1 MLCGISFGE
10 SGENAAVA
18 FISEETES
26 VSVESNKE
34 ILDLVKD
41 KTPQIV
47 AVDTGLE
54 ERRSLSESEE
64 KLQEEGFIFTPAK
77 DDVRTVRRFLSLKG
91 SVSQNIPGDE
101 IPEYIRFNPV
111 ITGRELAID
120 SDEGLEG
127 YGIDSS
133 GIESAQEFDA
143 VLGAVTAR
151 FYQQGQ
157 VREMAVSVPEP
168 VKEQD
173 EEEEVKKDPREG
185 QSKKIPEEDDAR
197 QHHS

>member
-10 SGENAAVA
+10 SGEDAAVA
-18 FISEETES
+18 FISDETES
-26 VSVESNKE
+26 FSVESNKE
-34 ILDLVKD
+34 ILDLIKD
-41 KTPQIV
+41 RKPQII
-47 AVDTGLE
+47 AVDTGLK
-54 ERRSLSESEE
+54 ERGSLSEGEE
-64 KLQEEGFIFTPAK
+64 KLQEEGFIFTPAE
-77 DDVRTVRRFLSLKG
+77 DDTRTVRRFLSLKG
-91 SVSQNIPGDE
+91 SISQTIPGDE

-127 YGIDSS
+127 YGINSS
-133 GIESAQEFDA
+133 NIESAQEFDA

-157 VREMAVSVPEP
+157 IREMAVSVPEP
-168 VKEQD
+168 VKEQ
-173 EEEEVKKDPREG
+173 EEEEIKKDPREG
-185 QSKKIPEEDDAR
+185 QSKKIPEENDSG

>member
-34 ILDLVKD
+34 ILDLIKD
-41 KTPQIV
+41 KKPQIV

-77 DDVRTVRRFLSLKG
+77 DDVRTVRRFLSLRVLFHRTYRAMKSLSI
-91 SVSQNIPGDE
+91 SVSIP
-101 IPEYIRFNPV
+101 
-111 ITGRELAID
+111 
-120 SDEGLEG
+120 
-127 YGIDSS
+127 
-133 GIESAQEFDA
+133 
-143 VLGAVTAR
+143 
-151 FYQQGQ
+151 
-157 VREMAVSVPEP
+157 
-168 VKEQD
+168 
-173 EEEEVKKDPREG
+173 
-185 QSKKIPEEDDAR
+185 
-197 QHHS
+197 

>member
-10 SGENAAVA
+10 SGEDAAVA
-18 FISEETES
+18 FISDETES
-26 VSVESNKE
+26 FSVESNKE
-34 ILDLVKD
+34 ILDLIKD
-41 KTPQIV
+41 RKPQII
-47 AVDTGLE
+47 AVDTGLK
-54 ERRSLSESEE
+54 ERGSLSEGEE
-64 KLQEEGFIFTPAK
+64 KLQEEGFIFTPAE

-91 SVSQNIPGDE
+91 SISQTIPGDE

-127 YGIDSS
+127 YGINSS
-133 GIESAQEFDA
+133 NIETAQEFDA

-157 VREMAVSVPEP
+157 IREMAVSVPEP
-168 VKEQD
+168 VKEQ
-173 EEEEVKKDPREG
+173 EEEEIKKDPREG
-185 QSKKIPEEDDAR
+185 QSKKIPEENDSG

>member
-1 MLCGISFGE
+1 M
-10 SGENAAVA
+10 
-18 FISEETES
+18 
-26 VSVESNKE
+26 
-34 ILDLVKD
+34 
-41 KTPQIV
+41 
-47 AVDTGLE
+47 
-54 ERRSLSESEE
+54 
-64 KLQEEGFIFTPAK
+64 
-77 DDVRTVRRFLSLKG
+77 
-91 SVSQNIPGDE
+91 
-101 IPEYIRFNPV
+101 

-173 EEEEVKKDPREG
+173 EEEEIKKDPREG